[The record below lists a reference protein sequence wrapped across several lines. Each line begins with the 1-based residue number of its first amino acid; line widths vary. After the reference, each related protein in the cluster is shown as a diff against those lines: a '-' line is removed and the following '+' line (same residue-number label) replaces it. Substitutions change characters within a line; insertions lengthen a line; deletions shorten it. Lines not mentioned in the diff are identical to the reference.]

1 MRLFPIHIY
10 IYIWSFHGGT
20 LYRASGSVCCFSR
33 PIRLYCS
40 PFYVETLL
48 RFSFVLQTIS
58 NAGSLNLRSPVPVA
72 FWLFRSLMVKQYCH
86 WLTKMFPIG
95 EPARSCKVILVLTV
109 VLIPADASSNPVVS
123 RFDNLLKALDK
134 AILYSIRNYKYMNF
148 DGVFGLWI
156 AEGTA
161 TSACWR
167 LFFLLGYLKHILSAP
182 NIWEENP
189 VVEKLGKIKE
199 DLSEKYSSLRK
210 VLPDVVESLK
220 QHDIG
225 YFQRMG
231 SLLEMDW
238 SPHPATPLLDVGTLM
253 NLPKNQT
260 TFDEELSDR
269 CISQL
274 LVTNYTA
281 SRCRPSIDCLELI
294 TGSPSHGYELTHQ
307 ILYIAVV
314 MQVSSCCA
322 TNLSSHVYLFALSL

>member
-1 MRLFPIHIY
+1 
-10 IYIWSFHGGT
+10 
-20 LYRASGSVCCFSR
+20 
-33 PIRLYCS
+33 
-40 PFYVETLL
+40 
-48 RFSFVLQTIS
+48 
-58 NAGSLNLRSPVPVA
+58 
-72 FWLFRSLMVKQYCH
+72 
-86 WLTKMFPIG
+86 MFPIG

-156 AEGTA
+156 AE
-161 TSACWR
+161 
-167 LFFLLGYLKHILSAP
+167 GYLKHILSAP

-314 MQVSSCCA
+314 MQLGCTAPFTAILEPRGIDLLIRSENLCSHTYLELISLMRLESLTARHRDLLMEQIFVCA
-322 TNLSSHVYLFALSL
+322 HMGFVQFDQLPLLDMIISWQHPSGCFTDGGRTSQHVQNGVAKRRLSEEHRLPGELLTS